1 MRVTM
6 ASVPKP
12 GDRRNEDFVGAV
24 PSAVVVVDGA
34 GGIPGA
40 DAACAHGVA
49 WYARR
54 LGAHLL
60 MTLPDDDRSL
70 AAQLAAAIGAVTD
83 EHRPTCD
90 VASTASPSAMVAV
103 VRVSGDTVDHLVL
116 GDATVV
122 LDRVA
127 SGPLVVTDPR
137 ELVVIDSLLP
147 DLEVAASDEERD
159 VVLGRLRAHRNRP
172 GGFWLAKDD
181 PHAADEALTGS
192 HALRDVA
199 GAVVLSNGASRL
211 VDPLALTDWSGLLAQ
226 LAEQG
231 AAGPADV
238 IRRVREAEQR
248 DGVPPDD
255 ATIAHVVLADRT

>member
-40 DAACAHGVA
+40 DAACSHGVA

-70 AAQLAAAIGAVTD
+70 TAQLASAIGAVTD

-90 VASTASPSAMVAV
+90 VASPASPSAMVAV
-103 VRVSGDTVDHLVL
+103 VRVSGDVVDHLVL

-122 LDRVA
+122 LDHAA
-127 SGPLVVTDPR
+127 SGPVVVTDPR
-137 ELVVIDSLLP
+137 ELRVIDSLMP
-147 DLEVAASDEERD
+147 DLEAATTEEERD

-181 PHAADEALTGS
+181 PRAADEALTGG
-192 HALRDVA
+192 HALREVA
-199 GAVVLSNGASRL
+199 SAALMSNGVSRL
-211 VDPLALTDWSGLLAQ
+211 VDPLALTDWPELLAQ
-226 LAEQG
+226 LA
-231 AAGPADV
+231 ALGPADV

-248 DGVPPDD
+248 DAVPPDD
-255 ATIAHVVLADRT
+255 ATIAHVALVDRT